1 MLGLNIYGGALLAEI
16 TLHVSSST
24 SFHPRQRSILAFS
37 LTTLG
42 LFFCGFPE
50 SNWAWTS
57 WSKGMASLGW
67 FILPQSADQYRYWP
81 SIGVQLLSLGV
92 ILSPT
97 LQRFLSHR
105 YFTWLGAVSFP
116 IYLIHGPLMR
126 SMLVWLLFGF
136 RKPMYLYTKNLDG
149 TVADMWEVIPMPTT
163 WMYVLALPIFFT
175 ALFLISHC
183 WNIYVEPWCAWL
195 TTRAEEIMCGDEPKP
210 KEYDSGPILGNGSIK
225 FNGVLPH

>member
-16 TLHVSSST
+16 TLHVSSSV
-24 SFHPRQRSILAFS
+24 SILSRQRSLLAYS
-37 LTTLG
+37 LTALG
-42 LFFCGFPE
+42 LFCCGFPE

-57 WSKGMASLGW
+57 WSAGMARLGW
-67 FILPQSADQYRYWP
+67 GFLPQNADQYRYWP
-81 SIGVQLLSLGV
+81 SIGVQLLTLGV

-136 RKPMYLYTKNLDG
+136 RKPMYLYTKHLDG
-149 TVADMWEVIPMPTT
+149 SVADMWEVIPMPTA
-163 WMYVLALPIFFT
+163 WMYVLALPVFFT
-175 ALFLISHC
+175 ALFVISHG
-183 WNIYVEPWCAWL
+183 WNLFIEPWCAWL
-195 TTRAEEIMCGDEPKP
+195 TNRAEEVMCGDQQRPKQH
-210 KEYDSGPILGNGSIK
+210 DGGPILGNGTTRLTAL
-225 FNGVLPH
+225 LPH